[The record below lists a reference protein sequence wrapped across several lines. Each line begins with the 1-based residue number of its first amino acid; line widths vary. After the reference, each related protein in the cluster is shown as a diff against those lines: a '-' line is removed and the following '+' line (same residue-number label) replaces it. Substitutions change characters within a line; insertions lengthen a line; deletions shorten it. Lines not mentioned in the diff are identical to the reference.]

1 MTFKSDR
8 LFNFLLTKTFLQ
20 FFPLIT
26 GAITIF
32 VTYVL
37 YKIFKAKELSPDDEE
52 DEKEEKQPAP
62 KV

>member
-8 LFNFLLTKTFLQ
+8 LFNFLLTKTYLQ

-52 DEKEEKQPAP
+52 DEKEVKQPAP